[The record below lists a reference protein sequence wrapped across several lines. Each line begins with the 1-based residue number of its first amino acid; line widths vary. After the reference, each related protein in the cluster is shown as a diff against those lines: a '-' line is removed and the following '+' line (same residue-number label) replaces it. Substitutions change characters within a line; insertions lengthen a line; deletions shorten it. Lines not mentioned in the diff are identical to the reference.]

1 LDIQEAMLPARTIRS
16 KSRRSSSLFFRFKT
30 FPPFV
35 VERIVERPMGKQ
47 ASGGRGRRLSR
58 GAEGGGMDVFAR
70 QSQVWEGIDSRVGR
84 GHNVSRPRCVKE
96 ERKNMDSP
104 NITELTVESVESS
117 PFQTRSDFPDEGL
130 RELAESIKREGL
142 LQPILVRPKNGRYE
156 LIAGERR
163 LRAAKM
169 AGLSRVPAIVRR
181 PSDVE
186 ARVESLMENL
196 QREELNQMDRARGL
210 LALKEATGASW
221 RGLAEILGLTE
232 RRVMQLVQLTKLEEG
247 VQAMIARGA
256 LPGRVGITLAG
267 LDGVEQ
273 LEMAERASTEGW
285 SSDAL
290 AEKIKRAKGK
300 TGETALAERKAEE
313 VRRREVYASVLYRVM
328 DPLLQFLETS
338 LQFAREITGA
348 ERKEVMGRLERL
360 ERALMRFKAEVMS
373 SG

>member
-1 LDIQEAMLPARTIRS
+1 
-16 KSRRSSSLFFRFKT
+16 
-30 FPPFV
+30 
-35 VERIVERPMGKQ
+35 
-47 ASGGRGRRLSR
+47 
-58 GAEGGGMDVFAR
+58 
-70 QSQVWEGIDSRVGR
+70 
-84 GHNVSRPRCVKE
+84 VKE

-104 NITELTVESVESS
+104 KMMELTVESVESS
-117 PFQTRSDFPDEGL
+117 PFQTRSDFPD
-130 RELAESIKREGL
+130 EGL

-273 LEMAERASTEGW
+273 LEMAEMARTEGW
-285 SSDAL
+285 SSGAL

-373 SG
+373 SR

>member
-1 LDIQEAMLPARTIRS
+1 
-16 KSRRSSSLFFRFKT
+16 
-30 FPPFV
+30 
-35 VERIVERPMGKQ
+35 
-47 ASGGRGRRLSR
+47 
-58 GAEGGGMDVFAR
+58 
-70 QSQVWEGIDSRVGR
+70 
-84 GHNVSRPRCVKE
+84 
-96 ERKNMDSP
+96 MDSP
-104 NITELTVESVESS
+104 KMMELTVESVESS

-273 LEMAERASTEGW
+273 LEMAEMARTEGW
-285 SSDAL
+285 SSGAL

-373 SG
+373 SR